1 MGYVRVNVRHKQG
14 WVLVVGRPGKRDL
27 AREHLLG
34 LVESRAVGQA
44 IPSERQLSAEL
55 DISRPTLRA
64 VVDDLVRDGR
74 LIREHGRGMF
84 VGNPRIAQ
92 QITGTHGATYPR
104 ASGAWT
110 SRVLSHGTIQAG
122 NVIGNRL
129 RVTPNTAVLRIARQ
143 RLVNGE
149 PICLE
154 TIHVLQEI
162 VPDFDVQ
169 AIEQNSFYALLQE
182 RYGVIPTDA
191 EQTHSAAASDATE
204 SALLGIA
211 LDAPILILERTT
223 RDQNGRRFEFTR
235 AAYRGDRYQVSTQLS
250 LSKPTGDSPSAE

>member
-1 MGYVRVNVRHKQG
+1 M
-14 WVLVVGRPGKRDL
+14 LVVGSLRKRDR

-55 DISRPTLRA
+55 EISRPTLRA
-64 VVDDLVRDGR
+64 VVDDLVRDGW
-74 LIREHGRGMF
+74 LVREHGRGMF
-84 VGNPRIAQ
+84 VGSPRVAQ
-92 QITGTHGATYPR
+92 QITGTHGATYPK
-104 ASGAWT
+104 ASGNWT
-110 SRVLSHGTIQAG
+110 SRVLSHATIQAG
-122 NVIGNRL
+122 TVVGSRL
-129 RVTPNTAVLRIARQ
+129 RVAPNTPVLRIARQ

-162 VPDFDVQ
+162 VPGFDVHE
-169 AIEQNSFYALLQE
+169 IEQSSFYALLQE

-191 EQTHSAAASDATE
+191 EQTHAAAAADATE
-204 SALLGIA
+204 SALLGLA

-235 AAYRGDRYQVSTQLS
+235 AAYRGDRYQVSTHLS
-250 LSKPTGDSPSAE
+250 LTKPTDDPPYAE

>member
-1 MGYVRVNVRHKQG
+1 MAGSQR
-14 WVLVVGRPGKRDL
+14 KRDL

-74 LIREHGRGMF
+74 LVREHGRGMF
-84 VGNPRIAQ
+84 VGSPRIAQ

-104 ASGAWT
+104 ASAAWT
-110 SRVLSHGTIQAG
+110 SRVLSHATIQAG
-122 NVIGNRL
+122 NVVANRL
-129 RVTPNTAVLRIARQ
+129 RVTPTTAVLRIARQ

-154 TIHVLQEI
+154 TIHVLQEL
-162 VPDFDVQ
+162 VPDLDVQ
-169 AIEQNSFYALLQE
+169 AIEQSSFYALLEQQ
-182 RYGVIPTDA
+182 YGVIPTDA
-191 EQTHSAAASDATE
+191 EQTHAAAAADATE
-204 SALLGIA
+204 SALLGLA
-211 LDAPILILERTT
+211 LDAPILVLERTT
-223 RDQNGRRFEFTR
+223 SDQNGRRFEFTR
-235 AAYRGDRYQVSTQLS
+235 AAYRGDRYQVTTQLS
-250 LSKPTGDSPSAE
+250 LAKPTGDSPSVV

>member
-1 MGYVRVNVRHKQG
+1 MAGSVR
-14 WVLVVGRPGKRDL
+14 KRDR
-27 AREHLLG
+27 AREYLLG
-34 LVESRAVGQA
+34 LVESRPVGEA

-74 LIREHGRGMF
+74 LVREHGRGMF
-84 VGNPRIAQ
+84 VGSAKVAQ
-92 QITGTHGATYPR
+92 QITGTHAATAP
-104 ASGAWT
+104 GTWT
-110 SRVLSHGTIQAG
+110 SRVLSHATIQAG
-122 NVIGNRL
+122 TLIGNRL
-129 RVTPNTAVLRIARQ
+129 RVTPTTPVLRIARQ
-143 RLVNGE
+143 RLVNGD

-154 TIHVLQEI
+154 TIHVLQEL

-169 AIEQNSFYALLQE
+169 VIEQNSFYTLLEE

-191 EQTHSAAASDATE
+191 EETHAAAAADAIE
-204 SALLGIA
+204 SALLGLP

-235 AAYRGDRYQVSTQLS
+235 AAYRGDRYQVTTHLG
-250 LSKPTGDSPSAE
+250 LTKPTADPPNAE

>member
-1 MGYVRVNVRHKQG
+1 M
-14 WVLVVGRPGKRDL
+14 VGSLRKRDR
-27 AREHLLG
+27 AREYLLG

-55 DISRPTLRA
+55 EISRPTLRA

-84 VGNPRIAQ
+84 VGSPKVAQ
-92 QITGTHGATYPR
+92 QITGTHGATYP
-104 ASGAWT
+104 AAPGTWT
-110 SRVLSHGTIQAG
+110 SRVLSHATIQAG
-122 NVIGNRL
+122 TLIGNRL
-129 RVTPNTAVLRIARQ
+129 GITPNTAVLRIARQ
-143 RLVNGE
+143 RLVNGD

-162 VPDFDVQ
+162 VPEFDVR
-169 AIEQNSFYALLQE
+169 AIEQSSFYMLLEE

-191 EQTHSAAASDATE
+191 EQTHAAAAADAIE
-204 SALLGIA
+204 SALLGLP

-235 AAYRGDRYQVSTQLS
+235 AAYRGDRYQVSTHLS
-250 LSKPTGDSPSAE
+250 LSKPTVDPPNAE

>member
-1 MGYVRVNVRHKQG
+1 M
-14 WVLVVGRPGKRDL
+14 VGSLRKRDR
-27 AREHLLG
+27 AREYLLG

-74 LIREHGRGMF
+74 LVREHGRGMF
-84 VGNPRIAQ
+84 VGNPKVAQ
-92 QITGTHGATYPR
+92 QITGTHGATAP
-104 ASGAWT
+104 GTWT
-110 SRVLSHGTIQAG
+110 SRVLSHATIQAG
-122 NVIGNRL
+122 TLIGNRL
-129 RVTPNTAVLRIARQ
+129 QVTPNTAVLRIARQ
-143 RLVNGE
+143 RLVNGD

-169 AIEQNSFYALLQE
+169 AVEQNSFYTLLE
-182 RYGVIPTDA
+182 EHYGVIPTDA
-191 EQTHSAAASDATE
+191 EQTHAAAAADAIE
-204 SALLGIA
+204 SALLGLA

-235 AAYRGDRYQVSTQLS
+235 AAYRGDRYQVSTHLS
-250 LSKPTGDSPSAE
+250 LAKPTGDPPLAD

>member
-1 MGYVRVNVRHKQG
+1 
-14 WVLVVGRPGKRDL
+14 VLVVGSLRKRDR

-55 DISRPTLRA
+55 EISRPTLRA
-64 VVDDLVRDGR
+64 VVDDLVRDGW
-74 LIREHGRGMF
+74 LVREHGRGMF
-84 VGNPRIAQ
+84 VGSPRVAQ
-92 QITGTHGATYPR
+92 EITGTHGATYPK

-110 SRVLSHGTIQAG
+110 SRVLRHATIQAG
-122 NVIGNRL
+122 TVVGNRL
-129 RVTPNTAVLRIARQ
+129 RVPPNTAVLRIARQ

-154 TIHVLQEI
+154 TIHVLEEI

-169 AIEQNSFYALLQE
+169 AIEQSSFYALLE
-182 RYGVIPTDA
+182 EHYGVIPTDA
-191 EQTHSAAASDATE
+191 EQTHSAAAADATE
-204 SALLGIA
+204 SALLDLA

-223 RDQNGRRFEFTR
+223 RDQNGCRFEFTR
-235 AAYRGDRYQVSTQLS
+235 AAYRGDRYQVSTHLS
-250 LSKPTGDSPSAE
+250 LSKPTDDPPYAD